1 MQDSLVNFR
10 ILNSVTRQ
18 IVSLTK
24 EYSQIKGTE
33 VSFLEVFQSDQL
45 HRTAKQIK
53 GKRLFS
59 ACLFVCLYVLLRWK
73 QLSFTRKVF
82 VLVWDGGNRIKVK
95 RHGIWFFLTQLLLR
109 ELQPFC
115 YHIIT
120 KEGKHTS
127 MDVNLKKYRAFLW
140 RKVALLAWK
149 TKKAL
154 TK

>member
-59 ACLFVCLYVLLRWK
+59 ACLFVCLYVLLR
-73 QLSFTRKVF
+73 
-82 VLVWDGGNRIKVK
+82 
-95 RHGIWFFLTQLLLR
+95 
-109 ELQPFC
+109 
-115 YHIIT
+115 
-120 KEGKHTS
+120 
-127 MDVNLKKYRAFLW
+127 
-140 RKVALLAWK
+140 
-149 TKKAL
+149 
-154 TK
+154 